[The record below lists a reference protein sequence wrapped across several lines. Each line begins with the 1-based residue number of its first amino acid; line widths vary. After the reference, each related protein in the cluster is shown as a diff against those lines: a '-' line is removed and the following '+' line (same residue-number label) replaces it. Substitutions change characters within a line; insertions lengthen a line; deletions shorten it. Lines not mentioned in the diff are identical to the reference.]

1 MMSTE
6 LQTESNMEVS
16 QAFDFSLP
24 HSRLY
29 VKVKNADVA
38 VVRKTRNQAMYTHQW
53 GNRLGHFRFRLREL
67 MDTCA
72 LVSSIFLCFIMNYV
86 RKIKLGIVISN

>member
-1 MMSTE
+1 MSTE
-6 LQTESNMEVS
+6 LQTESSMDVS

-38 VVRKTRNQAMYTHQW
+38 VVRKTRNQAPYTHQY
-53 GNRLGHFRFRLREL
+53 GNRLGHFRFRFPGLQ
-67 MDTCA
+67 DACA
-72 LVSSIFLCFIMNYV
+72 SVYSVVFPFFTMNC
-86 RKIKLGIVISN
+86 

>member
-6 LQTESNMEVS
+6 LQTDSSMDVS

-38 VVRKTRNQAMYTHQW
+38 VVRKTRNQAPYTHQ
-53 GNRLGHFRFRLREL
+53 
-67 MDTCA
+67 
-72 LVSSIFLCFIMNYV
+72 
-86 RKIKLGIVISN
+86 